1 MVITPYG
8 GSAVE
13 SRGLWES
20 NNKFGNAPK
29 NPLTSECDLGHT
41 PMEALPPGE
50 PEEGTDVNRTQRIA
64 AAAASALVVGV
75 LAAGCGGSGDEGSD
89 GSVTLRVNLFGQFG
103 YKDLYKKFEA
113 EHPGVKIVESAEGDL
128 GKYNT
133 KLSQQIAAN
142 AAAGDVVAIEEGQT
156 VNFLQSADKFV
167 NLQEH
172 GFEEIKANYLPFV
185 ADATTTVDGK
195 VTIGLGTDVGG
206 LAMCYRRDLFEQAG
220 LPTDREEVA
229 KLWPTWE
236 DFIATGEKFQAG
248 IKDDKIHFIDAA
260 TNTYNSILMQGGDHT
275 YFDRD
280 DKLVMET
287 NPAVRNAWDLANE
300 MVDAQLSAKLVAF
313 SDEWNAGFKNGSFAT
328 VACPAWMTG
337 YIKGQAGDD
346 FAGKWD
352 IATVPG
358 AGGNWGGSWL
368 AVPTSSKHQKEAL
381 ELIKFLSSETG
392 QMGAF
397 ESEGRLPS
405 LPALYETPALK
416 DATNPYFSDAPIG
429 QLFVAGAKN
438 LQPVYLGAKNVPVR
452 DAVENVLRSV
462 ENGQRSSEDGWGE
475 AVKAAEKAAK

>member
-1 MVITPYG
+1 V
-8 GSAVE
+8 
-13 SRGLWES
+13 
-20 NNKFGNAPK
+20 K
-29 NPLTSECDLGHT
+29 H
-41 PMEALPPGE
+41 
-50 PEEGTDVNRTQRIA
+50 TQRIVA
-64 AAAASALVVGV
+64 AVAAPLLVGV
-75 LAAGCGGSGDEGSD
+75 LAAGCGGSDDGGSGDT
-89 GSVTLRVNLFGQFG
+89 VTLRVNLFGQFG
-103 YKDLYKKFEA
+103 YDELYKQFEK
-113 EHPGVKIVESAEGDL
+113 EHPGVKIVETAEGDL

-142 AAAGDVVAIEEGQT
+142 ASAGDVVAIEEGQT
-156 VNFLQSADKFV
+156 VNFLQTADKFV

-172 GFEEIKANYLPFV
+172 GYDDMKGDYLPYV
-185 ADATTTVDGK
+185 ANAATTVDGSA
-195 VTIGLGTDVGG
+195 TIGLGTDVGG

-236 DFIATGEKFQAG
+236 AFIATGEKFQAG
-248 IKDDKIHFIDAA
+248 IGDDKVRFVDAA
-260 TNTYNSILMQGGDHT
+260 TNTYNSILMQGGDET

-280 DKLVMET
+280 DELVVES
-287 NPAVRNAWDLANE
+287 NPAVKSAWDLAND
-300 MVDAQLSAKLVAF
+300 MIDADLTAKLVAF

-358 AGGNWGGSWL
+358 GSGNWGGSWL
-368 AVPTSSKHQKEAL
+368 AVPKSSKHQKEAL
-381 ELIKFLSSETG
+381 ELIKFLSGPDG

-397 ESEGRLPS
+397 EAEGRLPS
-405 LPALYETPALK
+405 LPALYDTPELK
-416 DATNPYFSDAPIG
+416 DATNPYFSDAPTG

-438 LQPVYLGAKNVPVR
+438 LEPVYLGAKNVPVR

-462 ENGQRSSEDGWGE
+462 ENGQRSAAKGWDE